1 MAYIYGIIKAKGSD
15 RLSKVSYYITESN
28 KISNSE
34 LCKFHDYAYNLYQQ
48 YSSCFPRIHEKD
60 LTWSE
65 KTRRKDAVNFE
76 HARKELM
83 DKYGSQ
89 IVAISHRHGGW
100 CGIDWNFNSDISFHI
115 GTNFGFGSCSYF
127 YAIFRFKDAI
137 LAPYSFYVKYKNS
150 TFASVVR
157 CTYEYQLN
165 YDSWDIV
172 MSDCIKFYNA
182 IVFEEGKNYVLS
194 WLNRQLNE
202 MIFGLESLC
211 DSNSASFIDEC
222 VNKSHASGYT
232 TISGDDLWLIK
243 FGKIAN
249 SLDFIE
255 NIKMLPMEVNS
266 SIYTKRLLSLCKKFQ
281 PNISSKI
288 KETESLLTS
297 HENYLS
303 KLEEL
308 GDYPLYIKFFDK
320 YYFKKKWYLSSS
332 KFKMIYFLL
341 HVKAKIH
348 PQMKL
353 EEIKLRIANLKKLL
367 SEIDEYEQN
376 ISKTKKLLNQLDK
389 NNTKIINYFNEE
401 GKDDIV
407 L

>member
-15 RLSKVSYYITESN
+15 RLSKVSYYITGSN
-28 KISNSE
+28 NISNSE
-34 LCKFHDYAYNLYQQ
+34 LCKFHDYSYNLYQQ
-48 YSSCFPRIHEKD
+48 YSSCFPRIHEKN

-76 HARKELM
+76 RARKELI

-100 CGIDWNFNSDISFHI
+100 YGIDWIFNSDISFQI
-115 GTNFGFGSCSYF
+115 CTNFGYGSCSYF
-127 YAIFRFKDAI
+127 YAIFRFKDII

-157 CTYEYQLN
+157 CTYEYQLE
-165 YDSWDIV
+165 YISWDEV
-172 MSDCIKFYNA
+172 MSNCIDFYNA
-182 IVFEEGKNYVLS
+182 IVFEDENYVFS
-194 WLNRQLNE
+194 WLNHHLSE
-202 MIFGLESLC
+202 MVCGLESLTN
-211 DSNSASFIDEC
+211 SHSASFIDEYI
-222 VNKSHASGYT
+222 NKSHASGYT

-243 FGKIAN
+243 SGKIAN

-266 SIYTKRLLSLCKKFQ
+266 SIYTKRLLSLCKRFQ
-281 PNISSKI
+281 SNLSSKI
-288 KETESLLTS
+288 KETESLLAS
-297 HENYLS
+297 QEDYLS
-303 KLEEL
+303 KLKEL
-308 GDYPLYIKFFDK
+308 GDYPLYNKFYNK
-320 YYFKKKWYLSSS
+320 YYWEKKWYLTSSN
-332 KFKMIYFLL
+332 FKMIYFLL
-341 HVKAKIH
+341 HIKAKIQ
-348 PQMKL
+348 PQMGL

-367 SEIDEYEQN
+367 SEIKEYEQN
-376 ISKTKKLLNQLDK
+376 ISKTKNLLNQLDK

-401 GKDDIV
+401 GKDDVV